1 MPAGSDE
8 VAIPNA
14 AALIVKESALITAGD
29 ALVDA
34 LSVTRTVKLLD
45 PAVPGVPDIVPAA
58 RLKPAGS
65 VPLATDHEY
74 GGVPPVA
81 ASACE

>member
-1 MPAGSDE
+1 M
-8 VAIPNA
+8 
-14 AALIVKESALITAGD
+14 ITAGD

-45 PAVPGVPDIVPAA
+45 PAVPGVPDIVPPAA

-65 VPLATDHEY
+65 VPLDTDHEY

-81 ASACE
+81 PSACE